1 MLIRNVTQQDL
12 KKALTIVNRLF
23 EENIMF
29 NTFKRLGKNSFRVTL
44 RVKSS
49 KKAGHRIGFRG
60 QRITSACWH
69 VHGWF
74 FEILLKINPKAVI
87 KALDKEI
94 YVDCETG
101 AIVNNWVD
109 WNIGSRLEPL
119 YYSEACDCS
128 KEGRMFTPEDIEYVM
143 YIRDL
148 EEDFKRELEREIAR
162 QSRSLE
168 K

>member
-29 NTFKRLGKNSFRVTL
+29 NTFKRLGKNSFRITL
-44 RVKSS
+44 RVKSR

-60 QRITSACWH
+60 QRIISACWH

-74 FEILLKINPKAVI
+74 FEVLLRINPKAEI
-87 KALDKEI
+87 KALKRTI
-94 YVDCETG
+94 YVDSETG

-109 WNIGSRLEPL
+109 WNIGSMLEPL

-128 KEGRMFTPEDIEYVM
+128 KEGRIFTPEDVEYVM
-143 YIRDL
+143 YVRDL
-148 EEDFKRELEREIAR
+148 EEEFERELRREQVIR
-162 QSRSLE
+162 
-168 K
+168 